1 MYDFTMTKEQAQKF
15 AEEIADDVEQYV
27 ATHQQEYEEF
37 LTQCFED

>member
-27 ATHQQEYEEF
+27 TTHQQEYEEF
-37 LTQCFED
+37 LAQCFED